1 MHICDMDMIRVV
13 IFDDSNSI
21 REAIALLIDSNPGFT
36 LTGSYADAMHCIA
49 LLEAGPPDVV
59 LMDIDMPQVTGIE
72 AVQLIRLHFPA
83 LPIIMLTVFD
93 NHDKVFASLCAGAV
107 GYLLKNTPPA
117 RLLEAIREV
126 YEGGAPMTPSIARK
140 VMLHFQRNETITA
153 SEDYHLSPREKE
165 VLTHLVNGLSYKMVA
180 AQMGITYE
188 TVRTHSKKIYDKLH
202 VSSMTEAVVKTINQR
217 LLGFL

>member
-1 MHICDMDMIRVV
+1 MNTIRVV

-21 REAIALLIDSNPGFT
+21 REAIALLIESNEGFG
-36 LTGSYADAMHCIA
+36 LAGSYADAVQCMEI
-49 LLEAGPPDVV
+49 LKEVKPDVI
-59 LMDIDMPQVTGIE
+59 LMDIDMPNINGIQ
-72 AVQLIRLHFPA
+72 AVQLIHRDFPA
-83 LPIIMLTVFD
+83 LPVIMLTVFD
-93 NHDKVFASLCAGAV
+93 NQDKVFESLCAGAV

-140 VMLHFQRNETITA
+140 VMLHFRQHVTTQK
-153 SEDYHLSPREKE
+153 EDYHLSQRERE
-165 VLTHLVNGLSYKMVA
+165 VLLHLTNGLSYKMIA

-202 VSSMTEAVVKTINQR
+202 VSSMTEAVAKTINQK
-217 LLGFL
+217 LLGM

>member
-1 MHICDMDMIRVV
+1 MNTIRVV
-13 IFDDSNSI
+13 VFDDSNSI
-21 REAIALLIDSNPGFT
+21 REAISLLIDSNPAFS
-36 LTGSYADAMHCIA
+36 LAGSYSDATHCIEM
-49 LLEAGPPDVV
+49 LEADVPDVV
-59 LMDIDMPQVTGIE
+59 LMDIDMPVVTGIE
-72 AVQLIRLHFPA
+72 AVQKIHTHFSS

-93 NHDKVFASLCAGAV
+93 NQDKVFESLCAGAV

-140 VMLHFQRNETITA
+140 VMQHFQQNE
-153 SEDYHLSPREKE
+153 SFQKKEEYHLSPREKE
-165 VLTHLVNGLSYKMVA
+165 VLTHLVNGLSYKMIA

-202 VSSMTEAVVKTINQR
+202 VSSMTEAVVKTINQKVR
-217 LLGFL
+217 GF

>member
-1 MHICDMDMIRVV
+1 MHICAMNTIRVV

-21 REAIALLIDSNPGFT
+21 REAISLLLDSNEEFVLG
-36 LTGSYADAMHCIA
+36 GSYAVATHCIEV
-49 LLEAGPPDVV
+49 LEVDPPDVV
-59 LMDIDMPQVTGIE
+59 LMDIDMPEVTGIQ
-72 AVQLIRLHFPA
+72 AVQQIHSHFPA
-83 LPIIMLTVFD
+83 IPIIMLTVFD
-93 NHDKVFASLCAGAV
+93 HQDKVFESLCAGAV

>member
-1 MHICDMDMIRVV
+1 MKGISVV

-21 REAIALLIDSNPGFT
+21 REAISLLISSNPKFI
-36 LTGSYADAMHCIA
+36 LTGSYSDATSCIEM
-49 LLEAGPPDVV
+49 LEEETPDVV
-59 LMDIDMPQVTGIE
+59 LMDIDMPEVTGIQ
-72 AVQLIRLHFPA
+72 AVQRIHSRFPS

-93 NHDKVFASLCAGAV
+93 HEDKVFESLCAGAV

-117 RLLEAIREV
+117 RLLEAIQEV

-140 VMLHFQRNETITA
+140 VMHHFQQNETLPEK
-153 SEDYHLSPREKE
+153 EDYHLSPREKE
-165 VLTHLVNGLSYKMVA
+165 VLAHLVNGLAYKMIA

-202 VSSMTEAVVKTINQR
+202 VSSMTEAVVKTLNQK
-217 LLGFL
+217 LLGL

>member
-1 MHICDMDMIRVV
+1 MNTIRVT
-13 IFDDSNSI
+13 IFDDSSSI
-21 REAIALLIDSNPGFT
+21 REAISLLIDSSPGYS
-36 LTGSYADAMHCIA
+36 LAGSYADATHCIEV
-49 LLEAGPPDVV
+49 LEADPADVV
-59 LMDIDMPQVTGIE
+59 LMDIDMPEVTGIQ
-72 AVQLIRLHFPA
+72 AVQQIHAHFPA
-83 LPIIMLTVFD
+83 IPIIMLTVFD
-93 NHDKVFASLCAGAV
+93 HQDKVFESLCAGAV

>member
-1 MHICDMDMIRVV
+1 MNTIRVV

-21 REAIALLIDSNPGFT
+21 REAISLLIDSNPGFS
-36 LTGSYADAMHCIA
+36 LAGSYSDATHCIEM
-49 LLEAGPPDVV
+49 LETYAVDVV
-59 LMDIDMPQVTGIE
+59 LMDIDMPEVTGIQ
-72 AVQLIRLHFPA
+72 AVHEIHSRFPS

-93 NHDKVFASLCAGAV
+93 HQDKVFESLCAGAV

-117 RLLEAIREV
+117 RLLEAIQEV

-140 VMLHFQRNETITA
+140 VMHHFQQNESITKQ
-153 SEDYHLSPREKE
+153 EDYHLSPREKE
-165 VLTHLVNGLSYKMVA
+165 VLTHLVNGMSYKMIA

-217 LLGFL
+217 LLGLL